1 MRMVLAMPGFLLE
14 LLPCDLLVYFEH
26 GDISSFA
33 AELVLIFI
41 KEPWAAELF
50 VEKLGNSAVAP
61 SHGRIRTA
69 FAAAIRS
76 VRGKSSAELT
86 ERARAE
92 RSVLVRQ
99 RGLCWLSLV
108 HCATRWKFLTDAK
121 KFSAREHV
129 SPGRFKLFG
138 RHFHFDPKADE
149 MDNFLEEAKD
159 FAERHNYQACITG
172 PYELLVFCEAL
183 TKWLDGFNSKD
194 HVGPHICRKV
204 VL

>member
-1 MRMVLAMPGFLLE
+1 MPGQTSSGGAKRPAGAQVAAKSQLGHSDAGAGGLPVALRMVLAMLGFLLE
-14 LLPCDLLVYFEH
+14 LLPCDLLAYFEH

-33 AELVLIFI
+33 AELMLIFI
-41 KEPWAAELF
+41 KEPWAVELF
-50 VEKLGNSAVAP
+50 VEKLGNSAAAP

-108 HCATRWKFLTDAK
+108 HCATRCFCVKMRSCMCVCVFVLVWIF
-121 KFSAREHV
+121 RCHV
-129 SPGRFKLFG
+129 
-138 RHFHFDPKADE
+138 
-149 MDNFLEEAKD
+149 
-159 FAERHNYQACITG
+159 
-172 PYELLVFCEAL
+172 
-183 TKWLDGFNSKD
+183 
-194 HVGPHICRKV
+194 
-204 VL
+204 